1 MLNKPASV
9 QRRSIRLKGYDYTQP
24 GAYFVTML
32 ASGHKCIFGEI
43 LDHEIVLSIL
53 GKLVEKYWLE
63 IPNHFYNAEVKPF
76 SVMPNHIHG
85 INTLQED
92 DRRGTIYRAP
102 TEEEFGKPVTGSIP
116 TIIRTYKAAISRQA
130 RRELDMVNIWQRNY
144 YEHTIRNDKEYNDIW
159 KYIAANPLKWIDDQL
174 NPKTTQQLH
183 IKDWSS
189 P

>member
-1 MLNKPASV
+1 MS
-9 QRRSIRLKGYDYTQP
+9 QP
-24 GAYFVTML
+24 
-32 ASGHKCIFGEI
+32 
-43 LDHEIVLSIL
+43 
-53 GKLVEKYWLE
+53 
-63 IPNHFYNAEVKPF
+63 
-76 SVMPNHIHG
+76 
-85 INTLQED
+85 
-92 DRRGTIYRAP
+92 P

-116 TIIRTYKAAISRQA
+116 TIIRTYKSAISRQA